1 LAVPVPGA
9 PSAAPVPAAP
19 AVAPVPA
26 TPGPKLALE
35 LLCVDLAVDD
45 VDQLPVAER
54 RRLLSAAVSAAAE
67 VICRR
72 SSWICFSDF
81 FSAS

>member
-1 LAVPVPGA
+1 MHLFQLFRN
-9 PSAAPVPAAP
+9 SRT

-26 TPGPKLALE
+26 TPGANLALE

-67 VICRR
+67 DDD
-72 SSWICFSDF
+72 SDLEF
-81 FSAS
+81 FFII